1 MKKLLMYSISAS
13 LVTLCS
19 CAINGTLDK
28 WSLKNESTFDGESG
42 VVGVIQA
49 SFSASCD
56 SESGEIILSGPDGK
70 KEQIDF
76 KMNTLFAS
84 YLVPGEHKVEE
95 VRYRCNY
102 SGGRGITINYL
113 KWLFDSQNMF
123 AKDLLV
129 SKPPNSIDKTFI
141 IHGSASI
148 IVPENRFCKFAVNPE
163 FTGKWSGD
171 SKLLRSD
178 KIALDMEQI
187 SSCEE

>member
-49 SFSASCD
+49 SFSGTCD
-56 SESGEIILSGPDGK
+56 SETGEIMLYGPDGK

-76 KMNTLFAS
+76 TMNSLFAS
-84 YLVPGEHKVEE
+84 YLVPGEHKIER
-95 VRYRCNY
+95 VRYRCNF
-102 SGGRGITINYL
+102 STPRGTTINYL
-113 KWLFDSQNMF
+113 TWLFDSENMY
-123 AKDLLV
+123 AKDMFY
-129 SKPPNSIDKTFI
+129 SEASNSVTKTFV

-148 IVPENRFCKFAVNPE
+148 TVPENGFCKFAVNPE
-163 FTGKWSGD
+163 STGKWSGD
-171 SKLLRSD
+171 SKTLKSD
-178 KIALDMEQI
+178 KIALNVEQI
-187 SSCEE
+187 PSCGE